1 MNITAATDGLAPP
14 LRDAKTSELKLRILS
29 ALVLAPIVLAAIILG
44 APYIEIVM
52 IVSGVA
58 MAWEWDRLCGDQKF
72 GLGGMMVCAALIAA
86 GLAAW
91 LNHYDVA
98 LISIV
103 GVMCAVYAVLRVSGN
118 GRPGWAA
125 AGALVI
131 GIPCVAAIW
140 LRSGI
145 DNGLGITIW
154 LVGVIWATDVGGYV
168 FGRAI
173 GGPKLAPRI
182 SPGKTWSG
190 LAGAVAMA
198 ALWGWGWGSWNS
210 TPQPWVLCALSGV
223 TAVVAQGGDL
233 SVSFVKRR
241 FGVKDASNLIPGHGG
256 VLDRFDG
263 FLAAAPMIA
272 LFVYVTHGGMNLW
285 G

>member
-1 MNITAATDGLAPP
+1 LP
-14 LRDAKTSELKLRILS
+14 DAKTSELKLRILS
-29 ALVLAPIVLAAIILG
+29 ALVLAPIVLAAIIIG

-72 GLGGMMVCAALIAA
+72 GPGGMMVCAALIAVGVA
-86 GLAAW
+86 VW

-98 LISIV
+98 LIILV
-103 GVMCAVYAVLRVSGN
+103 GTLVAVYAVIRMTGK

-125 AGALVI
+125 AGVMVI

-140 LRSGI
+140 LRSGTEL
-145 DNGLGITIW
+145 GLGITIW

-168 FGRAI
+168 FGRSF

-198 ALWGWGWGSWNS
+198 AVWGWGWAEWNS
-210 TPQPWVLCALSGV
+210 TPQPWVLCVLAGV

-233 SVSFVKRR
+233 SVSFVKRH

-263 FLAAAPMIA
+263 LLSTAPLVA